1 MSIAIY
7 PGSFDPVTLGHL
19 NIIKRASACFDKLIV
34 CVMVNSD
41 KLHTGLFTPPE
52 RAELIRKVVYKLPNV
67 EVDWSTTLLA
77 EYARERKACT
87 LVKGLRAV
95 SDYEN
100 ELQMAL
106 LNRKLNPRLD
116 TMLMPSSAKYTYI
129 SSSVVKEMAR
139 YGADLSDFVPRE
151 IIDDVNERMRQRRG
165 E

>member
-1 MSIAIY
+1 
-7 PGSFDPVTLGHL
+7 
-19 NIIKRASACFDKLIV
+19 
-34 CVMVNSD
+34 MVW
-41 KLHTGLFTPPE
+41 
-52 RAELIRKVVYKLPNV
+52 KLPNV

-77 EYARERKACT
+77 EYAREKKACT

-100 ELQMAL
+100 EMQMAL

-139 YGADLSDFVPRE
+139 YGADLWILYPGRLLE
-151 IIDDVNERMRQRRG
+151 T
-165 E
+165 

>member
-1 MSIAIY
+1 M
-7 PGSFDPVTLGHL
+7 
-19 NIIKRASACFDKLIV
+19 
-34 CVMVNSD
+34 
-41 KLHTGLFTPPE
+41 
-52 RAELIRKVVYKLPNV
+52 VYKLPNV

-100 ELQMAL
+100 ELQMAQ

-139 YGADLSDFVPRE
+139 YGADILRFRAPGDH
-151 IIDDVNERMRQRRG
+151 RRRK
-165 E
+165 